1 MENKYIR
8 GEVVLENGMRS
19 DFYLGEDDIAVL
31 EKGVQIMRK
40 HCEDGI
46 KENTEY
52 TIADELTCMIIP
64 RCLDILKDRMEIE
77 TLAGRQP
84 GNH

>member
-1 MENKYIR
+1 MGNKYIR
-8 GEVVLENGMRS
+8 GEVILENGMRS
-19 DFYLGEDDIAVL
+19 GFYLGENDIAVL

-40 HCEDGI
+40 FYKDVI

-64 RCLDILKDRMEIE
+64 RYLNTLKDRMEIE